1 MRILVVDDELVSRKK
16 MQKIMV
22 NLGECE
28 AVEGGRDAINAFTKA
43 LEAGTPFDLITL
55 DIAMPDM
62 DGVEV
67 LFEIREIEN
76 QEKITQENQV
86 KVLMVT
92 SHSDRDNIITCIQAG
107 CDDYIVK
114 PFDREVVI
122 KKLEKMQSGQRLSV
136 DDMGDIQASP
146 FEVKPQE
153 EKSKIIEEIIFR
165 FKRGEIDLPSL
176 PQISIKFKEM
186 MNRGAHLQEI
196 ADLLKHDVAISSKLI
211 SVANSTYYRGM
222 IENKTVDQAIN
233 RLGLSTTRKYVDTIA
248 NRALYTTK
256 NKKYV
261 EFIGRLWNH
270 SLSCAYASQ
279 IVSEVLTL
287 KLSDDPFTMGLMHDI
302 GKLILLQIFSELE
315 EKGKFGKDISEIELF
330 TDIDTH
336 HGRFG
341 AALLKRWQLSNT
353 YVQIAIYHDDLE
365 GADSASKELLIVHFA
380 NLLVKSM
387 GYKLAQQP
395 EIDFK
400 DIESARLLELNSTMI
415 GEITKQVKGRME
427 EMREVLA

>member
-1 MRILVVDDELVSRKK
+1 MKILVVDDELVSRKK

-28 AVEGGRDAINAFTKA
+28 MVEGGRDAMTAFTKA
-43 LEAGTPFDLITL
+43 LEAGVPFDLITL

-62 DGVEV
+62 DGAEA

-76 QEKITQENQV
+76 QENIPREKQV
-86 KVLMVT
+86 KILMVT

-114 PFDREVVI
+114 PFDKETVI
-122 KKLEKMQSGQRLSV
+122 KKLEKMQSGQRISRA
-136 DDMGDIQASP
+136 DMGDIQVSSSEA
-146 FEVKPQE
+146 KPQE
-153 EKSKIIEEIIFR
+153 GKSKIIEEIIFR
-165 FKRGEIDLPSL
+165 FKQGEIDLPSL
-176 PQISIKFKEM
+176 PQRSIKFKEM
-186 MNRGAHLQEI
+186 MNKGAHLQEM

-211 SVANSTYYRGM
+211 SVANSTHYRGM
-222 IENKTVDQAIN
+222 VENKTVDQAIN

-248 NRALYTTK
+248 NRALYTTT
-256 NKKYV
+256 NKKFV
-261 EFIGRLWNH
+261 EFVERLWSH

-279 IVSEVLTL
+279 IVCEVLKLNLPDDSFTL
-287 KLSDDPFTMGLMHDI
+287 GLMHDI
-302 GKLILLQIFSELE
+302 GKLVLLQIFDELE
-315 EKGKFGKDISEIELF
+315 RKGKFGKEISEIELF

-341 AALLKRWQLSNT
+341 AALLKRWGFST
-353 YVQIAIYHDDLE
+353 GFTKIAIYHDNLQE
-365 GADSASKELLIVHFA
+365 ADNISQELLVVHFA

-395 EIDFK
+395 EIDVE
-400 DIESARLLELNSTMI
+400 DIESARLLELNPTMI
-415 GEITKQVKGRME
+415 AEIQNKVKGRME
-427 EMREVLA
+427 EMREILA